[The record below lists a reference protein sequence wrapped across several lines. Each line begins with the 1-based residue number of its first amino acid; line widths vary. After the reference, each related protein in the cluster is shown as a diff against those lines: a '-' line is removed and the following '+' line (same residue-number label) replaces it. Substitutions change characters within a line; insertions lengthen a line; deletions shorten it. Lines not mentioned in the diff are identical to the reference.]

1 MWNLLY
7 NIIDSIII
15 LLLVYLPIV
24 LGIVGILSFICFLI
38 LKCNNKKKNFIF
50 LILSIICFAIIGFI
64 FLFFAIGG
72 MIGFGPI
79 D

>member
-1 MWNLLY
+1 M
-7 NIIDSIII
+7 IDSIII

-24 LGIVGILSFICFLI
+24 LGIIGILSFICFLI
-38 LKCNNKKKNFIF
+38 LKFNNKKKKSIF
-50 LILSIICFAIIGFI
+50 LILSIICFAMIGLI
-64 FLFFAIGG
+64 FLFFVIGG

>member
-1 MWNLLY
+1 MY
-7 NIIDSIII
+7 NMIDSIII

-24 LGIVGILSFICFLI
+24 LGIIGILSFICFLI
-38 LKCNNKKKNFIF
+38 LKFNDNKKKSIF
-50 LILSIICFAIIGFI
+50 LILSIICFAIIGLI
-64 FLFFAIGG
+64 ILFFVIGG

>member
-1 MWNLLY
+1 MY

-50 LILSIICFAIIGFI
+50 LILSITCFAMIGLI
-64 FLFFAIGG
+64 FLFFVIGG
-72 MIGFGPI
+72 MTGFGPI

>member
-1 MWNLLY
+1 MY
-7 NIIDSIII
+7 NMIDSIII

-24 LGIVGILSFICFLI
+24 LGIIGILSFICFLI
-38 LKCNNKKKNFIF
+38 LKFNNNKKKSIF
-50 LILSIICFAIIGFI
+50 LILSIICFTIIGAI
-64 FLFFAIGG
+64 FLFFVIGG

>member
-38 LKCNNKKKNFIF
+38 LKYNNKKKNFIF
-50 LILSIICFAIIGFI
+50 LILSITCFAMIGLI
-64 FLFFAIGG
+64 FLFFVIGG
-72 MIGFGPI
+72 MTGFGPI

>member
-1 MWNLLY
+1 MY

-38 LKCNNKKKNFIF
+38 LKYNKKKNFIF
-50 LILSIICFAIIGFI
+50 LILSITCFAMIGLI
-64 FLFFAIGG
+64 FLFFVIGG
-72 MIGFGPI
+72 MTGFGPI